1 MIATI
6 QKEYKGLLLALI
18 IAAVAVFLG
27 GYTPKWLNSILLA
40 LLMGIIVGN
49 SIKIP
54 DAFHSGISFTS
65 GKMLE
70 LSVVFLAFS
79 INFSHIAKIG
89 IGTFAVIT
97 IVLLSVLLFTVFYTK
112 KMNYPGSSGWLIG
125 FGTAICGSSAIA
137 ALAPTVSK
145 NKEDVGIAMAVVNL
159 YGTLGMLLLPVLIV
173 QWGFDASDA
182 GIMLGGT
189 LHSVGN
195 VAGSAY
201 AMSNETGEIAIT
213 TKLARVALL
222 SPGLLFFN
230 YLIAKNDTTGTQKF
244 SWSLPWYLWGFIVIT
259 IVGSF
264 VAFPKELIDT
274 MENIGKYILT
284 LAMAAIGMKIS
295 FPVLLSAGKKGL
307 LFGLIVFLLQI
318 LGYFIYL
325 KIV

>member
-1 MIATI
+1 MTETI
-6 QKEYKGLLLALI
+6 KREYKGFLLSLA
-18 IAAVAVFLG
+18 IAAVAVVFSS
-27 GYTPKWLNSILLA
+27 YTPKWLNSILLA
-40 LLMGIIVGN
+40 LLAGIVVGN
-49 SIKIP
+49 VFKLP
-54 DAFHSGISFTS
+54 ADFQSGISFTA

-89 IGTFAVIT
+89 LGTFAIIT
-97 IVLLSVLLFTVFYTK
+97 FVLIAVLLFTVFYTK
-112 KMNYPGSSGWLIG
+112 KTNYADSSGWLIG

-137 ALAPTVSK
+137 ALAPAVSK

-159 YGTLGMLLLPVLIV
+159 FGTVGMLLLPVLLV
-173 QWGFDASDA
+173 QWGFDANEA
-182 GIMLGGT
+182 GIVLGGT

-222 SPGLLFFN
+222 SPALLFFN
-230 YLIAKNDTTGTQKF
+230 YLIAKNDQSGTQKF
-244 SWSLPWYLWGFIVIT
+244 SWSLPWYLWGFIAITVI
-259 IVGSF
+259 GSF
-264 VAFPKELIDT
+264 VSFPKEWIDA

-284 LAMAAIGMKIS
+284 LAMAAIGIKIS
-295 FPVLLSAGKKGL
+295 FPVLFSAGKRGV
-307 LFGLIVFLLQI
+307 LFGLLVFLLQI
-318 LGYFIYL
+318 AGYIIYL